1 MTLKTKSFAALAALF
16 TLGAPVLAADVT
28 APITGVT
35 GSQIGTVTVK
45 GGATGVVARVELMP
59 GSLTPGWHGM
69 HLHAVGD
76 CGDVGAFKNAKA
88 HVAHEGAMHGLLNP
102 EGPEE
107 GDLPNLWVAE
117 DGSAHAEIA
126 SSLVTL
132 GDGANGLLD
141 ADGSAL
147 VIHETEDD
155 HLSQPIGNSGARLA
169 CAVLK

>member
-1 MTLKTKSFAALAALF
+1 MTFNTRSLAALAALAAF
-16 TLGAPVLAADVT
+16 AGPTIAADIS
-28 APITGVT
+28 APIAGATGT
-35 GSQIGTVTVK
+35 QIGTVAVS
-45 GGATGVVARVELMP
+45 GGAAAVVIRIDLMP

-88 HVAHEGAMHGLLNP
+88 HVAHDGAMHGLLNP

-117 DGSAHAEIA
+117 DGSAHAEVA
-126 SSLVTL
+126 SQLVTL
-132 GDGANGLLD
+132 KDGAAPLLD

-147 VIHETEDD
+147 VIHEAEDD